1 MVSQATPLATND
13 PVTQVLGAR
22 LGRQLRGYRNI
33 HQLTQG
39 EVAQLVGSIT
49 ARTVSRYERGDSLPD
64 LPTLQRL
71 VNACDLD
78 TVGLFAPV
86 RRRARGAA

>member
-1 MVSQATPLATND
+1 MVSPATPLAPHD
-13 PVTQVLGAR
+13 PLAQVLGAR
-22 LGRQLRGYRNI
+22 LGRQLRGYRNV

-39 EVAQLVGSIT
+39 EVAQLVGCIT

-64 LPTLQRL
+64 LPTLHRL

-78 TVGLFAPV
+78 ALGLFAPV
-86 RRRARGAA
+86 RRRRGAA